1 MDIFKKKAASEAPYD
16 YTIRQI
22 ARLRSTTGDIGIE
35 IECEGNKFQKQD
47 LPAWWTYHKDGS
59 LRGKDNAEYV
69 LKRPIKFSEVEF
81 ALKDL
86 WDMFKECGTILDE
99 SNRTSVHIHLNMQSF
114 HLNRL
119 TAFMALYFSVEE
131 LLTEWCGDHRV
142 GNLFC
147 LRARDATAIVTKIKR
162 FIETDGKTEF
172 TDGMHYAGMNAQ
184 SLQKFGS
191 LEIRSLRGVN
201 DPKIILQWIE
211 MLRSIYDLSANF
223 PDPRDI
229 PGLLSSE
236 GAMNYLDMVLGQQN
250 AYVLKQGIAETYPTD
265 KIYEALYTGIRLAQD
280 LCFCRDWSTFKPA
293 PDGTPDP
300 FGRVKTLG
308 GLGVYVSAG
317 TTASVGGNGGG
328 GNALSLSQWY
338 LDQLAVA
345 PMSINT
351 LSNEVWGA
359 SPPSPHAADPEDP
372 DLDDTDTDDEDD
384 VDDDF

>member
-1 MDIFKKKAASEAPYD
+1 MDIFKKKKAASEAPYD

-69 LKRPIKFSEVEF
+69 LKRPIKFSEVEA

-300 FGRVKTLG
+300 FGRVKIG
-308 GLGVYVSAG
+308 
-317 TTASVGGNGGG
+317 SVGGG
-328 GNALSLSQWY
+328 ASAYAPVSHTQWY
-338 LDQLAVA
+338 VEQLASLGLNQGGAVVPTA
-345 PMSINT
+345 T
-351 LSNEVWGA
+351 TNEAWNLV
-359 SPPSPHAADPEDP
+359 PPIGLDDDVVVEDP
-372 DLDDTDTDDEDD
+372 TYDEEFSEDDTDE
-384 VDDDF
+384 